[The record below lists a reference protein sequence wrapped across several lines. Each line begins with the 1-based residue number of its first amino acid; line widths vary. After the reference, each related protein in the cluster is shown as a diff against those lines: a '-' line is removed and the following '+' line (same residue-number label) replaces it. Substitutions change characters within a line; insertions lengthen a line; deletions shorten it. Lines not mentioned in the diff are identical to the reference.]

1 MGLYQ
6 ARRSLR
12 DAQGDL
18 QASETPEGV
27 IFSIVVP
34 LSSTQRQEI

>member
-18 QASETPEGV
+18 QVSDESQGV

-34 LSSTQRQEI
+34 LSTQQRQEI